1 MWVTPGADTG
11 GVKRGTWNVEG
22 DPPLAGCHYPASFTQ
37 FASWFTDEPHAAAYI
52 EAVRFRHGL
61 ACVRCGLIGVRRGG
75 DGTFWCGLCRRRFS
89 ATTGTL
95 LERTHVPLGTWLA
108 AAWQLTNTKS
118 GVSAV
123 SLSRSLDLRYE
134 TSWYLL
140 HKLRAAMSFVGHDRL
155 HGDVELDETFVGGF
169 AEGTGS
175 GGAHA
180 RSSNKTTVIV
190 AAERATETTIGRI
203 RMARSLDSSV
213 LCLARFISDSVES
226 GAILHTDGWPSD
238 EPALELLALE
248 GLRYEL
254 RPVSMVSAAGHA
266 HDCLF
271 GVHRAAS
278 LLKRWLLGTH
288 QGSVSAH
295 QIDHYLAEFVFRFN
309 RRASRSRGL
318 LFLRL
323 VCALVETKPVGRDE
337 IAARKAELV
346 ASDYQLALE
355 IDRYV
360 AGRSRRYRA
369 KQAAKFTKGIP
380 LG

>member
-1 MWVTPGADTG
+1 MCVGVVTAPSG
-11 GVKRGTWNVEG
+11 
-22 DPPLAGCHYPASFTQ
+22 AGC
-37 FASWFTDEPHAAAYI
+37 
-52 EAVRFRHGL
+52 AVVGSRPPPGRCLRHPCATRDV
-61 ACVRCGLIGVRRGG
+61 AC
-75 DGTFWCGLCRRRFS
+75 CR
-89 ATTGTL
+89 
-95 LERTHVPLGTWLA
+95 LE
-108 AAWQLTNTKS
+108 LTNTKT

-155 HGDVELDETFVGGF
+155 RGDVELDETFVGGF

-180 RSSNKTTVIV
+180 RSSNITTVIV
-190 AAERATETTIGRI
+190 AAERAAETTIGRI

-213 LCLARFISDSVES
+213 LCLARFISDNVES
-226 GAILHTDGWPSD
+226 GAIQHTDGWPSY
-238 EPALELLALE
+238 EPALKLFALE
-248 GLRYEL
+248 GLRYER
-254 RPVSMVSAAGHA
+254 RPVAMGSAGHD
-266 HDCLF
+266 HDYLF

-318 LFLRL
+318 LFWALSARSWRRNGLDRMRSPLGKPSWLRPTANSHSKSTGTSQ
-323 VCALVETKPVGRDE
+323 VDR
-337 IAARKAELV
+337 V
-346 ASDYQLALE
+346 ATAP
-355 IDRYV
+355 
-360 AGRSRRYRA
+360 SRRPSSQGA
-369 KQAAKFTKGIP
+369 SHWVDHHI
-380 LG
+380 LGPRS

>member
-1 MWVTPGADTG
+1 M
-11 GVKRGTWNVEG
+11 
-22 DPPLAGCHYPASFTQ
+22 
-37 FASWFTDEPHAAAYI
+37 
-52 EAVRFRHGL
+52 
-61 ACVRCGLIGVRRGG
+61 
-75 DGTFWCGLCRRRFS
+75 
-89 ATTGTL
+89 
-95 LERTHVPLGTWLA
+95 
-108 AAWQLTNTKS
+108 
-118 GVSAV
+118 
-123 SLSRSLDLRYE
+123 
-134 TSWYLL
+134 
-140 HKLRAAMSFVGHDRL
+140 RAAMSFVGHDRL
-155 HGDVELDETFVGGF
+155 RGDVELDETFVGGF

-180 RSSNKTTVIV
+180 RSSNITTVIV

-203 RMARSLDSSV
+203 KMARSLDSSV
-213 LCLARFISDSVES
+213 LCLTRFISDNVES
-226 GAILHTDGWPSD
+226 GAILHTDGWPSY
-238 EPALELLALE
+238 EPALKLFALE
-248 GLRYEL
+248 GLRYER
-254 RPVSMVSAAGHA
+254 RPVAMGSAGHD
-266 HDCLF
+266 HDYLF

-318 LFLRL
+318 LFWRL

-346 ASDYQLALE
+346 ASDCQLALE

-369 KQAAKFTKGIP
+369 KQAAKFTRGIP

>member
-1 MWVTPGADTG
+1 M
-11 GVKRGTWNVEG
+11 
-22 DPPLAGCHYPASFTQ
+22 
-37 FASWFTDEPHAAAYI
+37 
-52 EAVRFRHGL
+52 
-61 ACVRCGLIGVRRGG
+61 AC
-75 DGTFWCGLCRRRFS
+75 CR
-89 ATTGTL
+89 
-95 LERTHVPLGTWLA
+95 LE
-108 AAWQLTNTKS
+108 LTNTKT

-155 HGDVELDETFVGGF
+155 RGDVELDETFVGGF

-190 AAERATETTIGRI
+190 AAERAAETTIGRI

-213 LCLARFISDSVES
+213 LCLARFISDNVES
-226 GAILHTDGWPSD
+226 GAIQHTDGWPSY
-238 EPALELLALE
+238 EPTLKLLALE

-254 RPVSMVSAAGHA
+254 RPVAWAAQVTPTTTCSAFTGQLRSSSAG
-266 HDCLF
+266 C
-271 GVHRAAS
+271 S
-278 LLKRWLLGTH
+278 GTH

-318 LFLRL
+318 LFWRL
-323 VCALVETKPVGRDE
+323 VCALVETKWVGQDE
-337 IAARKAELV
+337 VAARKAELV
-346 ASDYQLALE
+346 ASDCQLALE

-369 KQAAKFTKGIP
+369 KQAAKFTRGIP